1 MDQHARDA
9 VRELDGRLQKEKRER
24 LRKLT
29 RERSERLLAVLTPEQ
44 RTRLHNLFFPPQ
56 SPPPD
61 YSSFPFPS
69 LTSFARNGDDSLAK
83 ELGLSPAQWKQA
95 CDALN
100 DVWKERMRLQNDLA
114 KIPYDDEKALKLSG
128 EKTLQLVPE
137 ARKRLAAILT
147 PAQLA
152 AFEEMGFQNLT
163 IPYLRV
169 AKNTKEKLGLSD
181 DQVKT
186 LRQIDAEYVDR
197 PAEIYGEM
205 TDKMLAALT
214 PAQQQTLRAEIDRRG
229 W

>member
-1 MDQHARDA
+1 LTNFAFAGDDSAAQELGLSAAQSKKACDA
-9 VRELDGRLQKEKRER
+9 IKKVWEERVRLQKE
-24 LRKLT
+24 LT
-29 RERSERLLAVLTPEQ
+29 A
-44 RTRLHNLFFPPQ
+44 
-56 SPPPD
+56 
-61 YSSFPFPS
+61 
-69 LTSFARNGDDSLAK
+69 
-83 ELGLSPAQWKQA
+83 
-95 CDALN
+95 
-100 DVWKERMRLQNDLA
+100 
-114 KIPYDDEKALKLSG
+114 IPYDDEKALKLNG
-128 EKTLQLVPE
+128 EKTLQLVPQ
-137 ARKRLAAILT
+137 ARKQLAAILT

-214 PAQQQTLRAEIDRRG
+214 PAQQQMLRAEIDRRG

>member
-1 MDQHARDA
+1 
-9 VRELDGRLQKEKRER
+9 
-24 LRKLT
+24 
-29 RERSERLLAVLTPEQ
+29 
-44 RTRLHNLFFPPQ
+44 
-56 SPPPD
+56 
-61 YSSFPFPS
+61 
-69 LTSFARNGDDSLAK
+69 
-83 ELGLSPAQWKQA
+83 
-95 CDALN
+95 
-100 DVWKERMRLQNDLA
+100 MRLQNDLA